1 MQRGGGVSEEAAA
14 NRDSRWE
21 GSPLQMRSG
30 MEPFGIKEIVVQFDT
45 GEEEVLRP
53 KLREEFQSY
62 ELHEAS
68 TYLETMAR
76 QLRLS
81 RK

>member
-1 MQRGGGVSEEAAA
+1 MAEEAA
-14 NRDSRWE
+14 RSSDHRWE
-21 GSPLQMRSG
+21 GSPLQMGSG
-30 MEPFGIKEIVVQFDT
+30 LDPYGIKEIVVQFDT
-45 GEEEVLRP
+45 GEEEVLTP
-53 KLREEFQSY
+53 KLREEFRSY

-68 TYLETMAR
+68 SYLETLAR